1 MIVCTYKTKKGEVKA
16 IFHGV
21 YQRSEIVCPS
31 LMLGGHPGGVVA
43 CPVAVI
49 ERSGKLE
56 EVDLC
61 DIKNIREV

>member
-1 MIVCTYKTKKGEVKA
+1 
-16 IFHGV
+16 
-21 YQRSEIVCPS
+21 
-31 LMLGGHPGGVVA
+31 MLGGHPGGVVA

>member
-1 MIVCTYKTKKGEVKA
+1 MIVCTCKTKKGEVNA

-21 YQRSEIVCPS
+21 YQRSEIVYPS
-31 LMLGGHPGGVVA
+31 LMKGGHPGGVVA

-49 ERSGKLE
+49 ERSGNLE

-61 DIKNIREV
+61 NIKNIREA